1 MVVAKGEILTAGKG
15 ADLIRTETGRS
26 CTRQNL
32 EKLCKQGRL
41 PRSTVSTSPVRVL
54 GDLLVGEYLSS
65 IDQRQTARDRPGI
78 AAAAPIENRPQ
89 HPAPP
94 PRRGE
99 EIPDY
104 NDSRA
109 RSEFE
114 KANLLEL
121 DRKQK
126 EGLLLPRDQVE
137 RAAANVATIVRT
149 KLLAVPTRA
158 RQRIP
163 HLTLDEVAILDEL
176 QREALE
182 ELADGR

>member
-1 MVVAKGEILTAGKG
+1 VLITYSDAAALLGLRSRNSLYRKINSGE
-15 ADLIRTETGRS
+15 
-26 CTRQNL
+26 L
-32 EKLCKQGRL
+32 EKVITPDGPRLESEGLVERWGRITRTAADSPKPP
-41 PRSTVSTSPVRVL
+41 PR
-54 GDLLVGEYLSS
+54 
-65 IDQRQTARDRPGI
+65 
-78 AAAAPIENRPQ
+78 PIENRSQ
-89 HPAPP
+89 HPV
-94 PRRGE
+94 PRPRQTE

-121 DRKQK
+121 ERKAK
-126 EGLLLPRDQVE
+126 EGLLIPRDQVE

-163 HLTLDEVAILDEL
+163 HLTLEEVAILEEL

>member
-1 MVVAKGEILTAGKG
+1 MVVAQGLILTAGKG
-15 ADLIRTETGRS
+15 AELIRTETGRS

-41 PRSTVSTSPVRVL
+41 PRSTVSTAPVRVL
-54 GDLLVGEYLSS
+54 GELLVGEYLSS
-65 IDQRQTARDRPGI
+65 IDQRQTVRDRPGI
-78 AAAAPIENRPQ
+78 AEPPPPAA
-89 HPAPP
+89 P
-94 PRRGE
+94 PRRSE
-99 EIPDY
+99 EPPDY
-104 NDSRA
+104 NISRA

-163 HLTLDEVAILDEL
+163 HLALDEVAILDEL

-182 ELADGR
+182 ELANGR

>member
-1 MVVAKGEILTAGKG
+1 MVVAQGEVLTAGKG
-15 ADLIRTETGRS
+15 ADLIRTKTGRS

-41 PRSTVSTSPVRVL
+41 PRSTVSIAPVRVL
-54 GDLLVGEYLSS
+54 GDLLVAEYTSS
-65 IDQRQTARDRPGI
+65 VDQRQTVRERPGI
-78 AAAAPIENRPQ
+78 AEAP
-89 HPAPP
+89 PP
-94 PRRGE
+94 PRRGD

-121 DRKQK
+121 ERKTK
-126 EGLLLPRDQVE
+126 EALLIPRDQVE
-137 RAAANVATIVRT
+137 KAAANVAAIVRT

-163 HLTLDEVAILDEL
+163 HLTLEEVAILDEL

>member
-1 MVVAKGEILTAGKG
+1 MVVAQGEVLTAGKG

-41 PRSTVSTSPVRVL
+41 PRSTVSTAPVRVL
-54 GDLLVGEYLSS
+54 AETLVSEYLSG
-65 IDQRQTARDRPGI
+65 IDRRQTVRERPGI
-78 AAAAPIENRPQ
+78 AESSSPS
-89 HPAPP
+89 APP
-94 PRRGE
+94 LPPEG
-99 EIPDY
+99 IPDY
-104 NDSRA
+104 NISRA

-121 DRKQK
+121 ERKTK
-126 EGLLLPRDQVE
+126 EALLIPREQVE
-137 RAAANVATIVRT
+137 KAAASVAAIVRT

-163 HLTLDEVAILDEL
+163 HLTLEEVAILDEL